1 MYNHHEINTV
11 LKVEAEFV
19 ANIAASLM
27 ARAVI
32 LVIIYVMTFETDI
45 VVLYW

>member
-1 MYNHHEINTV
+1 MYNYHEINTV
-11 LKVEAEFV
+11 LKVK